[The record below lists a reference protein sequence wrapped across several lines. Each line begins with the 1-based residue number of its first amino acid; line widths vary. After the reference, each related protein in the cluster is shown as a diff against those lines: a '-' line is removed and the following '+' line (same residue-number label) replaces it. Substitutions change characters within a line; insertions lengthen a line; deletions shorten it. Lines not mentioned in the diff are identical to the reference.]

1 PRMRRPQPLLR
12 YYPGR
17 KVLPANRP
25 ALHRHRRLAADTY
38 GHRRVLRRDDV
49 AAHIFGAQ
57 TPRALERSRHNGS
70 SFGGA
75 ASNTWSVADRA
86 AAAADD
92 RRRLLLRDN
101 GDAAGPNRRLL
112 RGSRLRP
119 RAGGRNAIADAG
131 PRPHQ
136 PPSLWLDRRP
146 HRRPQDTLSGIDFA
160 SGDGAPLHHVR
171 RA

>member
-1 PRMRRPQPLLR
+1 MLRRPPRSTLFPYTTLFR
-12 YYPGR
+12 S
-17 KVLPANRP
+17 
-25 ALHRHRRLAADTY
+25 HRRLAADTY

-86 AAAADD
+86 ADAADD

-101 GDAAGPNRRLL
+101 GDAASPNRRLL
-112 RGSRLRP
+112 
-119 RAGGRNAIADAG
+119 
-131 PRPHQ
+131 
-136 PPSLWLDRRP
+136 
-146 HRRPQDTLSGIDFA
+146 
-160 SGDGAPLHHVR
+160 
-171 RA
+171 